1 MLAFYLCFK
10 AVRQGGILAKTK
22 ISQYHH
28 HNPLLRIITI
38 NRNKTQRLPLH
49 FSEQFEESR
58 ADIKYLYGNVLAL
71 KNSSCDINVN
81 ARRVLQNASVKAHLH
96 HRLINHAIVNKTDKM
111 SKKKALINSDCLKSN
126 RGNRTIFEEKKRLG
140 TLSL

>member
-1 MLAFYLCFK
+1 M
-10 AVRQGGILAKTK
+10 
-22 ISQYHH
+22 
-28 HNPLLRIITI
+28 
-38 NRNKTQRLPLH
+38 
-49 FSEQFEESR
+49 
-58 ADIKYLYGNVLAL
+58 YLYGNVLAL